1 MHPGSP
7 PLHPV
12 PVTADE
18 LCLLPATRLAA
29 MLRARE
35 VSARELLEAHLVR
48 VDRLNPTVNALVT
61 LDVEGARAAAAD
73 ADDALARGEE
83 VGPLHGLP
91 VGHKDTHLTAGMRTT
106 YGSPV
111 HRHLVPTE
119 DELVVARLREAG
131 AVRLGKTNVPEFAA
145 GSHTT
150 NPVFG
155 PTRNPHDPTRSAGGS
170 SGGAAAALATGMVAL
185 AEGSDMGG
193 SLRNPAA
200 FCGVVGLRPSPGRVP
215 TFPAALGF
223 STLSVQGPLGRTVSD
238 VALGLA
244 VLAGP
249 DRRAPL
255 SLPEPGA
262 SFTAPTLESLRGL
275 RVAWA
280 PDLGGR
286 VPVDPAV
293 RDALAGVPELVAS
306 LGGELEEACP
316 DLDEAD
322 EVFTVLRAWL
332 FAASLGP
339 VVDAHPE
346 LVKATIHGNVAA
358 GRRLTGADL
367 ALAEAAH
374 TRLHLAI
381 AEFFTRFD
389 VLLAPTTQVVP
400 FDVDTEY
407 PTVVDGVTQPDYL
420 GWMRSCTLV
429 SATGLPALSLPAG
442 RTPAGLPVGLQV
454 VGPPRG
460 DAAVLEVAHAL
471 EHGLAGGPGAARAP

>member
-1 MHPGSP
+1 MNGP
-7 PLHPV
+7 
-12 PVTADE
+12 DDD
-18 LCLLPATRLAA
+18 LCLLPATRLAG
-29 MLRARE
+29 MLRTRE
-35 VSARELLEAHLVR
+35 VSARELLAAHLAR

-61 LDVEGARAAAAD
+61 LDVEGATAAAVAAD
-73 ADDALARGEE
+73 AALARSAA

-91 VGHKDTHLTAGMRTT
+91 VAHKDTHLTAGMRTT
-106 YGSPV
+106 FGSPI
-111 HRHLVPTE
+111 HRDLVPTE
-119 DELVVARLREAG
+119 DELVVARLRAAG
-131 AVRLGKTNVPEFAA
+131 AVRVGKTNVPEFAA

-150 NPVFG
+150 NLLFG
-155 PTRNPHDPTRSAGGS
+155 PTRNPHDLTRSAGGS
-170 SGGAAAALATGMVAL
+170 SGGAGMVAL

-215 TFPAALGF
+215 TFPSALGF
-223 STLSVQGPLGRTVSD
+223 STLSVQGPMGRTVTD
-238 VALGLA
+238 VALGLS

-249 DRRAPL
+249 DPRVPL

-262 SFTAPTLESLRGL
+262 SFTPPVREDLVGL

-280 PDLGGR
+280 PDLGGQ
-286 VPVDPAV
+286 VPVDVAV
-293 RDALAGVPELVAS
+293 RDALAGVPDLVIG
-306 LGGELEEACP
+306 LGGELEGACP

-339 VVDAHPE
+339 VIDAHPG

-358 GRRLTGADL
+358 GRRLSGADL
-367 ALAEAAH
+367 ARAETAH
-374 TRLHLAI
+374 TRLHVAV
-381 AEFFTRFD
+381 AEFFTRYD

-420 GWMRSCTLV
+420 GWMRSCTLI

-442 RTPAGLPVGLQV
+442 RTPEGLPVGLQII
-454 VGPPRG
+454 GPHRA
-460 DAAVLEVAHAL
+460 DQQVLEVARAL
-471 EHGLAGGPGAARAP
+471 EHGSGAA